1 MRIISGSA
9 RGTKLV
15 TLEGEGTRPTLDRVK
30 EPLFSILQNNIQDS
44 IVLDLF
50 SGSGALALEA
60 LSRGAKKA
68 ILCDASKK
76 AIRII
81 EENVIKT
88 KMQEKAEIMLSDYK
102 VALKRLKEKEI
113 TFDIIFLD
121 PPYATDYDINAI
133 EFINNENLLSNNGII
148 VVETDSDEKVEKIE
162 KMNINI
168 MKIKKYGRVRL
179 MFLNRK
185 G

>member
-1 MRIISGSA
+1 MRIISGTA

-15 TLEGEGTRPTLDRVK
+15 TLEGEETRPTLDRVK
-30 EPLFSILQNNIQDS
+30 EPLFSILQMELLGAT
-44 IVLDLF
+44 VLDLF

-60 LSRGAKKA
+60 LSRGAEKA

-76 AIRII
+76 AIRVI
-81 EENVIKT
+81 EDNVKKT
-88 KMQEKAEIMLSDYK
+88 RMQDKAEVILADYK
-102 VALKRLKEKEI
+102 VALKRLKEKNRL
-113 TFDIIFLD
+113 FDIVFLD
-121 PPYATDYDINAI
+121 PPYATDYDIQAI
-133 EFINNENLLSNNGII
+133 EIIQKDNLLSANGMI
-148 VVETDSDEKVEKIE
+148 VVETDSDEKIAQIE

-168 MKIKKYGRVRL
+168 LKIRKYGRVRL